1 MKKRIFTKSII
12 ALILIA
18 LLIPCLPVISSADG
32 PEITARTFT
41 DEDKAWYDNDTT
53 ASTFTISTVGE
64 LAYFMELGKGADPVT
79 FNGKTVRLAADIVW
93 NDGVASDSGFVPSG
107 AQGNVIYSWASYA
120 QNCSS
125 TGWNQF
131 RGTFDGQGH
140 KISGI
145 YITTDS
151 ACSGFFGKIRGATIK
166 NVRFENGYHCNSGG
180 TSPLNAGFVVGVYLG
195 NCNFSDIVV
204 NAYQPHTAT
213 GFNGNIGGIVGGT
226 NYVTAYTVNF
236 NRCTVSGTIKGT
248 RAVGGIVGSSIC
260 PATFNLTDCVNYANI
275 SAIAEAAGMIG
286 RNAGTATLTRCVSF
300 GTVTTSTKGTYA
312 ANLVSMRYNNNGT
325 AQTLPE
331 DDESCKVVTF
341 NDCLYVPGKIVTA
354 NDFAVATINKEV
366 GFKVVVHYTG
376 VAEDGAAYFYDNS
389 KSDWANANAIKALF
403 TNTYAKSTLSI
414 PAASSEIVAV
424 KGVQLKND
432 PTTFTARFLCTIKL
446 GATPTSDIKT
456 VGFETAVLNDYAM
469 DVADGVKKLDCENVY
484 TSINSNY
491 GLETV
496 TAASLEADYLGTL
509 AIEDIPSTGMF
520 TILVRTYCKNNS
532 GVYQYS
538 GYAVFSFI
546 NGAYAGSIVL

>member
-107 AQGNVIYSWASYA
+107 AQGDVIYSWTPYA
-120 QNCSS
+120 QSGAS
-125 TGWNQF
+125 WKEF

-140 KISGI
+140 KISGL
-145 YITTDS
+145 YITGS
-151 ACSGFFGKIRGATIK
+151 AAKSGFIGQIRGATIK
-166 NVRFENGYHCNSGG
+166 NVRFENGYHCNSGSA
-180 TSPLNAGFVVGVYLG
+180 SPLLAGFAVGLYLG
-195 NCNFSDIVV
+195 SNNFSNVVV

-213 GFNGNIGGIVGGT
+213 GFTANVGGIVGGT
-226 NYVTAYTVNF
+226 NYASAGATF
-236 NRCTVSGTIKGT
+236 EQCTVSGTVKGT
-248 RAVGGIVGSSIC
+248 RAVGGIIGSS
-260 PATFNLTDCVNYANI
+260 FNSSTIKMTDCVNYANI
-275 SAIAEAAGMIG
+275 SATSEAAGMIG

-300 GTVTTSTKGTYA
+300 GTVTTSTTATVA
-312 ANLVSMRYNNNGT
+312 ANLVSLRYNNNGT
-325 AQTLPE
+325 AQTLPT
-331 DDESCKVVTF
+331 DEASCKVVTF
-341 NDCLYVPGKIVTA
+341 KDCLYVPGKVVTA

-389 KSDWANANAIKALF
+389 KTDWANANAIKALF
-403 TNTYAKSTLSI
+403 TNTNVKSKLTL
-414 PAASSEIVAV
+414 PAASGEIVAV